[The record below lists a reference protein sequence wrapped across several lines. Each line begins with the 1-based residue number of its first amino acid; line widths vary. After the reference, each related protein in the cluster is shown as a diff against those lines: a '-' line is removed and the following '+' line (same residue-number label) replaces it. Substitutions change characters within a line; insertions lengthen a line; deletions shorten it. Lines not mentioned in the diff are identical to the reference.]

1 MHDLPKIALA
11 RLRDTASEHPDPDLI
26 AAFVEGNLL
35 RAERASLLDHLSRC
49 SACREVVEM
58 AAPEAIPQLVV
69 LPRPALAWLRFPAL
83 RWGTLAACIALLV
96 GALVLRQRSQSPRME
111 IAMQSAPPPATVQ
124 EITPKSREKA
134 IQPASPGPRKKSDTV
149 STPSEPLNHE
159 PADNLASVPRTDA
172 KSANLAKRKE
182 EVASLAQ
189 PAAESQLEA
198 KADAAAPARAGAAT
212 NGPVFTARP
221 STETA
226 ASTIGGAKLADLQA
240 PSWRLSDDGLPER
253 SFNSGPWE
261 KVKVDHMQG
270 FRAVASREMEVWI
283 GGAAGALYHSQDMG
297 LHWARIIPA
306 ASGSS
311 LSDDIT
317 GLTFPDHDHVNLTTA
332 TGAKWITS
340 DAGQT
345 WHTE

>member
-35 RAERASLLDHLSRC
+35 KAERASLLDHLSRC

-69 LPRPALAWLRFPAL
+69 LPRPALVWLRFPAL
-83 RWGTLAACIALLV
+83 RWGALAACIALVV
-96 GALVLRQRSQSPRME
+96 GALVLHQRSQSPATE
-111 IAMQSAPPPATVQ
+111 IAMQNAPPPVTVQ

-134 IQPASPGPRKKSDTV
+134 IQPATPGFRQKSDTV

-159 PADNLASVPRTDA
+159 PADSLAPVPRTDA
-172 KSANLAKRKE
+172 NSANLAKRKE

-189 PAAESQLEA
+189 PATEGQLEA
-198 KADAAAPARAGAAT
+198 KANAAAPARAA

-261 KVKVDHMQG
+261 KVKVDHMQE

-297 LHWARIIPA
+297 LHWTRITPA
-306 ASGSS
+306 AGGSS
-311 LSDDIT
+311 LSEDIT

-332 TGAKWITS
+332 TGAKWVTS